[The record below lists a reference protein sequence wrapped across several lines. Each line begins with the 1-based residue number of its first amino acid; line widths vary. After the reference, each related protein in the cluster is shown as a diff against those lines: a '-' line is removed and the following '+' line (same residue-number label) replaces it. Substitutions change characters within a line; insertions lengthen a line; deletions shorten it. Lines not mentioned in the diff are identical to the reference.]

1 MHPIRTFHSHDEYYD
16 QVFTLFIKSTDQ
28 KQQADAWLRDFL
40 SRFPA
45 HQRAVDAGAGNGI
58 LTRPV
63 AEHFAEVVAVEPNPS
78 LLAELAASGSNI
90 RILPD
95 TIEEAPVE
103 AGRAEFVLCSHVL
116 YYVPRPEWET
126 LLHRLL
132 SWVQPGG
139 TLIVVLQAENTDCM
153 KFYAALRGHGFPI
166 TQCMEEFSHQPGVAS
181 VNIVRQP
188 SRILV
193 QSDEELVMI
202 LEFLAN
208 LTLFQPSD
216 RIPTQEE
223 LQQHAAA
230 VGHHGSDG
238 HVLSCD
244 QLFCVITKA
253 T

>member
-1 MHPIRTFHSHDEYYD
+1 MHPIRVFQSHDEYYD
-16 QVFTLFIKSTDQ
+16 QVFTLFIKSTNQ

-40 SRFPA
+40 SRYPA
-45 HQRAVDAGAGNGI
+45 NQRAVDAGAGNGI

-78 LLAELAASGSNI
+78 LLAELAASGANI

-103 AGRAEFVLCSHVL
+103 EGRAEFALCSHVL
-116 YYVPRPEWET
+116 YYVPRADWEA
-126 LLHRLL
+126 LLQRLL

-139 TLIVVLQAENTDCM
+139 TLIVVLQAEDTDCM
-153 KFYAALRGHGFPI
+153 KFYSAVRGHGFPI
-166 TQCMEEFSHQPGVAS
+166 TAFMQELAQQPEVKS
-181 VNIVRQP
+181 VELFRQP
-188 SRILV
+188 SRITTK
-193 QSDEELVMI
+193 SEEELVMI
-202 LEFLAN
+202 LEFMAN
-208 LTLFQPSD
+208 LTPFQDSE

-223 LQQHAAA
+223 LQEHAGS

-244 QLFCVITKA
+244 QLFCVITRA
-253 T
+253 D